1 MQYLICEKISGIV
14 EMITDN
20 VSDDFEKNMFLDTC
34 GDCYYSYEDY
44 IYYDFPN
51 DDIPKY
57 VRSYEYRYSLKDGF
71 QRTMTRDEMTAQ
83 KNILLKAAKIKS
95 ETLTDM
101 LQEVDALKHIVS
113 PTFDTSTMT
122 IEEYKAYLI
131 AKSKDLLETFLKEN
145 PITSTAHGGVKG
157 TYSVTQEKQTLMTMQ
172 YATYQIEKAVNP
184 NTAKITWNET
194 GEECEEWAE
203 EEFLQLIMEI
213 KLYVYPIVSYQ
224 QSLEKQIN
232 NCTTKEEL
240 DEITIDYSKFNV

>member
-1 MQYLICEKISGIV
+1 MYIITEKDSDILISFSE
-14 EMITDN
+14 EITAN
-20 VSDDFEKNMFLDTC
+20 
-34 GDCYYSYEDY
+34 EDSTFTDITNDIIY
-44 IYYDFPN
+44 FNAEYTYYDLEDVPR
-51 DDIPKY
+51 Y
-57 VRSYEYRYSLKDGF
+57 VNVYEYVYTPEDGF
-71 QRTMTRDEMTAQ
+71 KRHMTAQ
-83 KNILLKAAKIKS
+83 DILDQRMAMKQAACLNMNELNSIS
-95 ETLTDM
+95 
-101 LQEVDALKHIVS
+101 QEVNTLKETVS
-113 PTFDTSTMT
+113 PTYDTSIMT
-122 IEEYKAYLI
+122 IEEHKGYLI
-131 AKSKDLLETFLKEN
+131 SESKKKLADFLASN